1 MHREDLLNLI
11 WDAGFQPV
19 ERNTRYEVVREYD
32 APATLAERRATPQDV
47 WA

>member
-1 MHREDLLNLI
+1 M
-11 WDAGFQPV
+11 

-32 APATLAERRATPQDV
+32 APTTLAERRAEPQAV